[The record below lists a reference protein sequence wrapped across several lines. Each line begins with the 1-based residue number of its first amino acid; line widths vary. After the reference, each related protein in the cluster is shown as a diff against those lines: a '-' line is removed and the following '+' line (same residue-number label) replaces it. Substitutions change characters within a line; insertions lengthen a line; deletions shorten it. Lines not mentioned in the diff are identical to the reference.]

1 MQRPKIF
8 FLVLFLSPFTVA
20 FPLLAQEPPHP
31 TCDHCQATYIPKSE
45 LDAYFQQAKE
55 HNLVDQQVR
64 NVALGQMQVG
74 IGTIYRKTLLP
85 GAPSEVAEH
94 EQVSEVYYVLDG
106 GGTIKT
112 GPELVGAEKRPNTMV
127 TVVQQNGPG
136 YNAKSITNPMTTELK
151 VGDVLIIPAGTGH
164 WWTSIPDHV
173 TYLMVRLDPDKI
185 LPLKSEAQSKAHL
198 AKPYHAGQDNY

>member
-1 MQRPKIF
+1 MKRQSII
-8 FLVLFLSPFTVA
+8 LIVALSVVTVVS
-20 FPLLAQEPPHP
+20 PLMAQEPHP
-31 TCDHCQATYIPKSE
+31 TCDHCPATYVPKSE

-64 NVALGQMQVG
+64 NVAIGHMQVG
-74 IGTIYRKTLLP
+74 IGAIYRKTLLP

-94 EQVSEVYYVLDG
+94 EQVSEVYYILEG

-112 GPELVGAEKRPNTMV
+112 GPDLVGAEKRPNDML

-136 YNAKSITNPMTTELK
+136 YNAKSIGNPMTTELK

-198 AKPYHAGQDNY
+198 AKPYHAGQDNF